1 MKYFKKII
9 IIVLSVFI
17 IFSCAYFKTI
27 KEGLTNKNSIV
38 LLGDS
43 VINNSNYVPPGKSV
57 IDILKSKTTNLFNFA
72 KDGATISDL
81 YTQLDQVPLELNRSE
96 TYLFISAGGN
106 DILNKHRKLTN
117 NEIQQLFNTYMDFL
131 NALHERLGSV
141 KVNILNLYLPSSAD
155 PRFKIYRDSV
165 QQWNQLLKENSTTI
179 GRIYNIVNIYPLLTS
194 ADDFVKGIEPS
205 VIASPKIANAIY
217 YVN

>member
-217 YVN
+217 YVD

>member
-43 VINNSNYVPPGKSV
+43 VINNSSYVPPGKSV

-155 PRFKIYRDSV
+155 PRFKIYRENV
-165 QQWNQLLKENSTTI
+165 QQWNQLLEENSTKI
-179 GRIYNIVNIYPLLTS
+179 GRIYNIVDIYPLLTS

-217 YVN
+217 YVD

>member
-165 QQWNQLLKENSTTI
+165 QQWNQLLKENSTKI
-179 GRIYNIVNIYPLLTS
+179 GRIYNIVDIYPLLTS

-217 YVN
+217 YVD

>member
-179 GRIYNIVNIYPLLTS
+179 GRIYNIVDIYPLLTS

-217 YVN
+217 YVD